1 MMKIEEEIFKNS
13 KVDYSK
19 LEDYGFK
26 KNDNDYQYSK
36 LLTKN
41 LQVNIRIYNN
51 GTVKGQ
57 IIDLKIDDEYIGY
70 RIENQVG
77 EFHNKVL
84 DLFKRVLIDIRDK
97 CFKVDYF
104 KGIQANRISNYI
116 INKYGDYPEF
126 LWDNLPEFA
135 VFRNKVNSKWY
146 GIIYNILKSKITSGR
161 ENVDAINVKAREED
175 IVSLKTRQGIYDGYH
190 SNKKYWITII
200 LDDTLS
206 DTEIFKLIDNSYD
219 LVNKNKVSGKRRPI
233 KK

>member
-135 VFRNKVNSKWY
+135 VFRNKTNNKWY
-146 GIIYNILKSKITSGR
+146 GIVYNILKSKITDGSGY
-161 ENVDAINVKAREED
+161 VDAINVKAKAED
-175 IVSLKTRQGIYDGYH
+175 AILLKSKTGIYEGYH
-190 SNKKYWITII
+190 SNKKYWVSII

-206 DTEIFKLIDNSYD
+206 DVEIFKLTDDSYN
-219 LVNKNKVSGKRRPI
+219 LIVGNKRSD
-233 KK
+233 